1 MSAALTAEA
10 DRRSALARASAT
22 AVEAARPTPRNPV
35 RWFARTVADVIRKS
49 DRDRVLGLAAEN
61 AFMAVLTVFPTLL
74 VVAAILGQLG
84 VIIGEAN
91 ALRVENAVLE
101 FLGRLLTDKADGAID
116 TARNLFNT
124 GRNVLTLASLL
135 AVVSVAFAFA
145 GVINTVTIAYD
156 VHDRRGW
163 WKRRG
168 LGLLVGLGSVLT
180 GAIVVTLIVVGPLFG
195 NGLDIVTGVGLGQE
209 YEFLW
214 SYARWPVA
222 FLSLVLWATTM
233 FHICPDR
240 PGRWRQGWPGGLLTA
255 IFWLA
260 ASIGFNVY
268 LELVVRSS
276 PVLGALGGG
285 LILMTWFYLLCLGL
299 LAGAELNAI
308 LLARKSCRDSLLAD
322 AEALEQEP
330 AYDGG
335 VGLPAGGLHDGSD
348 ERADG
353 LDLARPDLVGGV
365 RLARDGVVDR

>member
-1 MSAALTAEA
+1 MTSPSAAVTAEA
-10 DRRSALARASAT
+10 DRRSAAARAAAT
-22 AVEAARPTPRNPV
+22 RAEAERPTPANPV
-35 RWFARTVADVIRKS
+35 RWFLRTFADVVRKS
-49 DRDRVLGLAAEN
+49 DRDRVLGLSAEN

-74 VVAAILGQLG
+74 VVAAVLGQLG
-84 VIIGEAN
+84 LIIGEGN
-91 ALRVENAVLE
+91 ATKVENAVLE
-101 FLGRLLTDKADGAID
+101 FLGRLLTDKADGAIE
-116 TARNLFNT
+116 TARDLFNT

-180 GAIVVTLIVVGPLFG
+180 GAIVVTLIVVGPLIG
-195 NGLDIVTGVGLGQE
+195 NGLDIVTGIGLGQE

-240 PGRWRQGWPGGLLTA
+240 QEPWHRGMPGGLVTA
-255 IFWLA
+255 LFWLG
-260 ASIGFNVY
+260 ASVGFNIY

-299 LAGAELNAI
+299 LGGAELNAV
-308 LLARKSCRDSLLAD
+308 LLARRACR
-322 AEALEQEP
+322 EEQLPP
-330 AYDGG
+330 ATG
-335 VGLPAGGLHDGSD
+335 
-348 ERADG
+348 
-353 LDLARPDLVGGV
+353 
-365 RLARDGVVDR
+365 